1 MEAIA
6 EQLTTKAQ
14 QIKKWHQA
22 SEALINGSS
31 RKRSKGSWELGL
43 DRNDG
48 SKRHL
53 EVTKEAR

>member
-14 QIKKWHQA
+14 QIKKGHQA

-31 RKRSKGSWELGL
+31 RNRKGSWELGL
-43 DRNDG
+43 DRNVS